1 MEKGVYEMKRPEKS
15 LLEQVANKNYTQI
28 LYSDNLII
36 ISSNHLLFS
45 RTNIIKKI
53 SSSSFSPQMF
63 IKHLLCG
70 GPW

>member
-45 RTNIIKKI
+45 RTNIIKKLVVL
-53 SSSSFSPQMF
+53 
-63 IKHLLCG
+63 HLAHKCS
-70 GPW
+70 